1 MTDSHPTLTPEQL
14 GQIRDDLLRALS
26 KLERSMKNTEISA
39 RPVELDQSC
48 IGRLSRIDA
57 LQNQGLTKNLK
68 DREQAQLAQLMDAL
82 RRIEEG
88 SYGICS
94 ACSEP
99 IGVDRLLIFPETRS
113 CAPCGTRG

>member
-1 MTDSHPTLTPEQL
+1 MTESHPTLTPQQL

-57 LQNQGLTKNLK
+57 LQNQGLSQNLK
-68 DREQAQLAQLMDAL
+68 EREQAHLAKVMDAL
-82 RRIEEG
+82 RRLEEG
-88 SYGICS
+88 SYGICT
-94 ACSEP
+94 ACNKP
-99 IGVDRLLIFPETRS
+99 IGFDRLLIFPETRS